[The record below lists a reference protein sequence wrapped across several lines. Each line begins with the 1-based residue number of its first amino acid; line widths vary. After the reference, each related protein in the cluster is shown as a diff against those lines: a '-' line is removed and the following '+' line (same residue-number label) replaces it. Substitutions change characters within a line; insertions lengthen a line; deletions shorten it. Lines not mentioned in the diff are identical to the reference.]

1 MPEQNELTSGVMI
14 TYHSGVRHIYKEN
27 DPRLSG
33 VIRDGL
39 DSIVVVEFV
48 EIVKD

>member
-27 DPRLSG
+27 DPRLLG
-33 VIRDGL
+33 VIL
-39 DSIVVVEFV
+39 DRFDFIDEIEFV
-48 EIVKD
+48 EIVND